1 MDYSKL
7 CSLILGIEP
16 QIRGALV
23 YHYNGELLGG
33 GMRDGTKSHLPLE
46 EMTKSIHNTILRWK
60 TRESLY
66 PFLGSGKYSITEY
79 EKLKRVTFPLGAHT
93 ILVVDMEVEVDH
105 DIIIDKI
112 LQLIN

>member
-1 MDYSKL
+1 MNYSEL

-23 YHYNGELLGG
+23 YHHNGEFLGG
-33 GMRDGTKSHLPLE
+33 GMRDGLESYLPVE

-79 EKLKRVTFPLGAHT
+79 KKVKRVTFPLGAYA
-93 ILVVDMEVEVDH
+93 ILVVGMEVEADH
-105 DIIIDKI
+105 TIIINKI